1 MNTHQRWLSLAVCVL
16 WVGYTKASADA
27 LDTDSKAAKIANTCH
42 ERLFLN
48 KVIEA
53 IDQKLMPARVRLN
66 KLETERNAYLLA
78 ACAAPSSKDRLT
90 YLFLSA
96 LAGQRAKAQD
106 EHIDQAE
113 RTQATAALTIR
124 RRIAALEAML
134 ATQPFEPAKD
144 GEASENAVG
153 GGDGSAGTAKKCTV
167 VVKGEAKEP
176 TKCTQDTAAD
186 GDIEAA
192 AAGYTELT
200 RLPLTPD
207 TAFAFNNV
215 QITIDVHGTIASI
228 ANVASGTNIGCA
240 SLAGSGAGTFSGGS
254 NHWLGISAL
263 TRKPAATKPTQ
274 VTIATAASNYE
285 DTDKNNLKNTGYVGI
300 NELSAAIKAAQAV
313 APNTEELPSEATV
326 SSLATTRDALTTY
339 KAVTTGSNTKPTQ
352 ADTEAMISFLGP
364 KEKTI
369 KDLFLQKLTTE
380 KVQGTTEIAELDKPI
395 QELAES
401 KHYSK
406 ALGICYAMK
415 EQKVLKPTNTKITE
429 TDATC
434 EKKGKEDNC
443 KDGRKEITENGE
455 KKCVVDKKEAKKVEG
470 GEKDSKNGT
479 TNTTGSNSFLMKKAP
494 LLLAVL
500 LL

>member
-1 MNTHQRWLSLAVCVL
+1 MDAQQRCLAVAASVL
-16 WVGYTKASADA
+16 AIVYSKESASAA
-27 LDTDSKAAKIANTCH
+27 DTDTKAAKITNTCQ

-48 KVIEA
+48 KVIGA
-53 IDQKLMPARVRLN
+53 IEQKIRPARLRLT
-66 KLETERNAYLLA
+66 KLKEERNAYLLA
-78 ACAAPSSKDRLT
+78 ACAARSSKDRLA
-90 YLFLSA
+90 YHFLSA

-106 EHIDQAE
+106 EHIEQAE
-113 RTQATAALTIR
+113 RTHATAALTIR

-134 ATQPFEPAKD
+134 AQQPFEPGKD
-144 GEASENAVG
+144 GAAAGNAVAG
-153 GGDGSAGTAKKCTV
+153 GTGAGGTAKKCTV
-167 VVKGEAKEP
+167 VIKGEAKEP
-176 TKCTQDTAAD
+176 TKCTKQAATD
-186 GDIEAA
+186 SDIEQAA
-192 AAGYTELT
+192 AAYTELT
-200 RLPLTPD
+200 KIPLTPD
-207 TAFAFNNV
+207 AAFNFNNV
-215 QITIDVHGTIASI
+215 QITIDVHGTINSI
-228 ANVASGTNIGCA
+228 ADVATGTNMGCA
-240 SLAGSGAGTFSGGS
+240 TQAGSGAGGFSGAT

-263 TRKPAATKPTQ
+263 TRKPAATAPTQ

-285 DTDKNNLKNTGYVGI
+285 DTDKNNLKNTGYVGT
-300 NELSAAIKAAQAV
+300 NELSAAIKAAQAL
-313 APNTEELPSEATV
+313 APVTEDLPSEATV
-326 SSLATTRDALTTY
+326 SGLATTRDALATY
-339 KAVTTGSNTKPTQ
+339 KAVTTGGNSKPTE

-415 EQKVLKPTNTKITE
+415 EQKVLKPTTTKITE

-434 EKKGKEDNC
+434 QKKGAENNC
-443 KDGRKEITENGE
+443 KDGCKEITENGE
-455 KKCVVDKKEAKKVEG
+455 KKCVVDKEEATKVEG

-494 LLLAVL
+494 LWLAVL